1 MNDESSKV
9 TGKSLPFSEIT
20 TPTELIAYL
29 DSSERLKK
37 PSTEHT
43 TALPNRK
50 KQGLQSAKTDYGI
63 FSVKYN

>member
-29 DSSERLKK
+29 DSSERLKSRK
-37 PSTEHT
+37 FLYHYT
-43 TALPNRK
+43 TIEKSN
-50 KQGLQSAKTDYGI
+50 
-63 FSVKYN
+63 

>member
-29 DSSERLKK
+29 DSSERLK
-37 PSTEHT
+37 S
-43 TALPNRK
+43 RK
-50 KQGLQSAKTDYGI
+50 FLYHYIQNISQSYTVYF
-63 FSVKYN
+63 FS